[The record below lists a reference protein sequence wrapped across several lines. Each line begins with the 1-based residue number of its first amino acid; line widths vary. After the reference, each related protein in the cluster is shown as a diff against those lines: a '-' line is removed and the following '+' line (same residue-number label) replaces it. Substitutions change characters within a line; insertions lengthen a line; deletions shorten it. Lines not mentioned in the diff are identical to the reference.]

1 MSSLTISSLKQV
13 DDATIVGGDAGDD
26 ARGERGAQGF
36 IGSSEGHTS

>member
-13 DDATIVGGDAGDD
+13 DDATIVGGGAGD